1 MVYIY
6 IIVTYFK
13 MYFFNVSYVYVY
25 LNKLLLLSNTKSKI
39 SKTLY

>member
-1 MVYIY
+1 
-6 IIVTYFK
+6 